1 MSGTLG
7 KNLQGVLTFS
17 PFPLPPAL
25 TLSPSLM
32 RRIDVVANVLGRLDG
47 TAKALPDR
55 KILVRSFVRRE
66 AQLSSYIE
74 NTYASYDDVA
84 VAEAGKIRGE
94 IAGPVRETLNA
105 ERAIN
110 AGIEAVFEHGRPVT
124 LQLIRQ
130 MHGILLQDV
139 RGHESRGKF
148 RQMQVFI
155 GSSRDLSNARF
166 VPPAAHLLNE
176 LMDQFSSFLDGPD
189 DLPVAVRLALIHY
202 QFETIHPFE
211 DGNGR
216 LGRILILLG
225 LCQHQMLTVPLLNA
239 SLYFEQNR
247 QEYYDRLLRVSTH
260 GEWMNWIEFFV
271 EGLRVAAVE
280 SLLKLDELVKLRST
294 YHQRLQSAR
303 NSALLLKLVDQLFI
317 RPVIQVS
324 DAAETMGVT
333 YAAALRSIGKL
344 IRAKILSPVQPKG
357 MPARFVAK
365 HILTAVNAQ
374 PTRR

>member
-1 MSGTLG
+1 M
-7 KNLQGVLTFS
+7 
-17 PFPLPPAL
+17 PLPPSL
-25 TLSPSLM
+25 TLSTAQV
-32 RRIDVVANVLGRLDG
+32 RQIDFVSNALGRLDG
-47 TAKALPDR
+47 TAKGLPDR

-74 NTYASYDDVA
+74 NTYARYEDVA
-84 VAEAGKIRGE
+84 VADTGTVRGE

-110 AGIEAVFEHGRPVT
+110 SGIEAVFDNGRPVT

-130 MHGILLQDV
+130 MHSILLENV
-139 RGHESRGKF
+139 RGHESRGRF
-148 RQMQVFI
+148 RDVQVYI
-155 GSSRDLSNARF
+155 GSSRDFDSARF
-166 VPPAAHLLNE
+166 VPAPAHQLNE
-176 LMDQFSSFLDGPD
+176 LMDQFSAYLIGPD

-247 QEYYDRLLRVSTH
+247 QQYYDGLLRVSTH
-260 GEWMNWIEFFV
+260 GDWLGWISFFV
-271 EGLRVAAVE
+271 EGLRFATVE
-280 SLLKLDELVKLRST
+280 SLKKLDELVTLRAT
-294 YHQRLQSAR
+294 YHQRLQEAR
-303 NSALLLKLVDQLFI
+303 NSALLIKLVDALFI
-317 RPVIQVS
+317 QPVMNIS
-324 DAAETMGVT
+324 TAAATMGVT
-333 YAAALRSIGKL
+333 YAAAQRSVEKL
-344 IRAKILSPVQPKG
+344 IRAGILKQVQPNAV
-357 MPARFVAK
+357 PAKFVAND
-365 HILTAVNAQ
+365 ILKAVNAE